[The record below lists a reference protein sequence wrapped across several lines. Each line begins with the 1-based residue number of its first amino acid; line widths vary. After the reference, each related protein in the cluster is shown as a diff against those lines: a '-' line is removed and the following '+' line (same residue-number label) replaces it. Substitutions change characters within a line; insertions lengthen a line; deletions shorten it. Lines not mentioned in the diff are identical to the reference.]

1 MKRGTYRT
9 GQVLLA
15 VIVLCSALFLAA
27 CAAADSGASPESP
40 DGQPAI
46 PEAQADQFSDAPPAS
61 SVVAPGAEAEDTL
74 TDAVPAA
81 STEIVDTQSEATPTG
96 KQGQGGS
103 SNAEEN
109 TEYAWKDGDRTLTVT
124 LQPDLVV
131 DEDDSGTSKSEARV
145 AASGGAIVKSVEGQ
159 DQKSGQP
166 VFKSQSGALMTLPG
180 GVLLVLDADWTAT
193 EVNAFFAGNGI
204 KQDQISELDF
214 VDNGYFV
221 ETEPGFPSL
230 NLANKL
236 ASQDGVIISSP
247 NWWTEVTTK

>member
-9 GQVLLA
+9 GHVLFA
-15 VIVLCSALFLAA
+15 VIVLCTAVFFAA
-27 CAAADSGASPESP
+27 CAAADSGAAPESP
-40 DGQPAI
+40 DGQPSI

-61 SVVAPGAEAEDTL
+61 SVVTPDTEAEDKP

-81 STEIVDTQSEATPTG
+81 STEIVDAQAEATPKGT
-96 KQGQGGS
+96 QGQGGS
-103 SNAEEN
+103 SN

-131 DEDDSGTSKSEARV
+131 EEDDSGTAKSNGGV
-145 AASGGAIVKSVEGQ
+145 GASGGTVVKSADGQ
-159 DQKSGQP
+159 GQKSGQP
-166 VFKSQSGALMTLPG
+166 VFKSQSGSLMTPPG

-193 EVNAFFAGNGI
+193 EVNAFFATNEI
-204 KQDQISELDF
+204 KQTQVSELDF

>member
-9 GQVLLA
+9 GHVLFA
-15 VIVLCSALFLAA
+15 VIVLCTAVFFAA
-27 CAAADSGASPESP
+27 CAAADSGAAPESP
-40 DGQPAI
+40 DGQPSM

-61 SVVAPGAEAEDTL
+61 SVVTPGAEAEDTP
-74 TDAVPAA
+74 TDPVPAA
-81 STEIVDTQSEATPTG
+81 STEIVDAQAEATPKGT
-96 KQGQGGS
+96 QGQGGS
-103 SNAEEN
+103 SN

-131 DEDDSGTSKSEARV
+131 EEDDSGTSKSDGGV
-145 AASGGAIVKSVEGQ
+145 GASGGTVVKSADGQ
-159 DQKSGQP
+159 GQKSGQP

-193 EVNAFFAGNGI
+193 EVNAFFATNSI
-204 KQDQISELDF
+204 KLDQVSELDF

-221 ETEPGFPSL
+221 ETDPGYPSL

>member
-9 GQVLLA
+9 GHVLFA
-15 VIVLCSALFLAA
+15 VIVLCTAVFFAA
-27 CAAADSGASPESP
+27 CAAADSGASSEQP
-40 DGQPAI
+40 DRQPSM
-46 PEAQADQFSDAPPAS
+46 PQAQADQFSDAPPAS
-61 SVVAPGAEAEDTL
+61 PVVTPGAEAKDTP
-74 TDAVPAA
+74 AEPVPAP
-81 STEIVDTQSEATPTG
+81 STEIVDAQAEATPKGT
-96 KQGQGGS
+96 QEQGS
-103 SNAEEN
+103 SSI

-131 DEDDSGTSKSEARV
+131 DEDDSDTSKSDGGV
-145 AASGGAIVKSVEGQ
+145 GASGGTVVKSADGQ
-159 DQKSGQP
+159 GQKSGQP

-193 EVNAFFAGNGI
+193 EVNAFFASNSI
-204 KQDQISELDF
+204 KLDQVSELDF

-221 ETEPGFPSL
+221 ETDPGYPSL

>member
-9 GQVLLA
+9 GHVLFA
-15 VIVLCSALFLAA
+15 VIVLCTAVFFAA
-27 CAAADSGASPESP
+27 CAAADSGAAPESP
-40 DGQPAI
+40 DGQPSI

-61 SVVAPGAEAEDTL
+61 SVVTPDTEAEDKP

-81 STEIVDTQSEATPTG
+81 STEIVDAQAEATPKGT
-96 KQGQGGS
+96 QGQGGS
-103 SNAEEN
+103 SN
-109 TEYAWKDGDRTLTVT
+109 TEYAWKDGDRTLTVI

-131 DEDDSGTSKSEARV
+131 EEDDSGTAKSNGGV
-145 AASGGAIVKSVEGQ
+145 GASGGTVVKSADGQ
-159 DQKSGQP
+159 GQKSGQP
-166 VFKSQSGALMTLPG
+166 VFKSQSGSLMTLPG

-193 EVNAFFAGNGI
+193 EVNAFFATIEI
-204 KQDQISELDF
+204 KQTQVSELDF

>member
-46 PEAQADQFSDAPPAS
+46 PEAQADRFSDAPPAS
-61 SVVAPGAEAEDTL
+61 SVVAPGAEAEDKP
-74 TDAVPAA
+74 TDPVPAA
-81 STEIVDTQSEATPTG
+81 STEIVDAQAETTTKGTQE
-96 KQGQGGS
+96 QGGS
-103 SNAEEN
+103 GN

-131 DEDDSGTSKSEARV
+131 EEDDSGTSKSDGGV
-145 AASGGAIVKSVEGQ
+145 GASGGAVVKSVDGQ

>member
-9 GQVLLA
+9 GHVLFA
-15 VIVLCSALFLAA
+15 VIVLCTAVFFAA
-27 CAAADSGASPESP
+27 CAAADSGAAPESP
-40 DGQPAI
+40 DGQPSI

-61 SVVAPGAEAEDTL
+61 SVVTPDTEAEDKP

-81 STEIVDTQSEATPTG
+81 STEIVDAQAEATPKGT
-96 KQGQGGS
+96 QGQGGS
-103 SNAEEN
+103 SN

-131 DEDDSGTSKSEARV
+131 EEDDSGTAKSNGGV
-145 AASGGAIVKSVEGQ
+145 GASGGTVVKSADGQ
-159 DQKSGQP
+159 GQKSGQP
-166 VFKSQSGALMTLPG
+166 VFKSQSGSLMTLPG

-193 EVNAFFAGNGI
+193 EVNAFFASNEI
-204 KQDQISELDF
+204 KQTQVSELDF

>member
-9 GQVLLA
+9 GHVLLA
-15 VIVLCSALFLAA
+15 VIVLCTAFYLAA

-40 DGQPAI
+40 NGQLSI
-46 PEAQADQFSDAPPAS
+46 PEAQADRFSDAPPAS
-61 SVVAPGAEAEDTL
+61 SVVAPGAEAEGTPADP
-74 TDAVPAA
+74 VPAV
-81 STEIVDTQSEATPTG
+81 STEIVDAQAEATPKGT
-96 KQGQGGS
+96 QGQGGS
-103 SNAEEN
+103 SN

-131 DEDDSGTSKSEARV
+131 DEDDSDTSKSGASV
-145 AASGGAIVKSVEGQ
+145 GASGGAVVKSADGQ
-159 DQKSGQP
+159 GQKSGQP

-193 EVNAFFAGNGI
+193 EVNAFFASNSI
-204 KQDQISELDF
+204 KLDQVSELDF

-221 ETEPGFPSL
+221 ETDPGYPSL

>member
-27 CAAADSGASPESP
+27 CAAADSGAAPEP
-40 DGQPAI
+40 PGGQPAI

-61 SVVAPGAEAEDTL
+61 SAATPGAEAEDTL
-74 TDAVPAA
+74 TDPVPAA
-81 STEIVDTQSEATPTG
+81 STEIVDAQAKSTPT
-96 KQGQGGS
+96 QGQGGS

-159 DQKSGQP
+159 DKKSGQP

-193 EVNAFFAGNGI
+193 EVNAFLAGNGI
-204 KQDQISELDF
+204 KLDQVSELDF

-236 ASQDGVIISSP
+236 ASQEGVIISSP

>member
-1 MKRGTYRT
+1 MKRSTYRT
-9 GQVLLA
+9 GHVLFA
-15 VIVLCSALFLAA
+15 VIVLCTAVFLAA
-27 CAAADSGASPESP
+27 CAASDSGAAPESP
-40 DGQPAI
+40 DGQPSI

-61 SVVAPGAEAEDTL
+61 SVVTPDTEAEDKP

-81 STEIVDTQSEATPTG
+81 STEIVDAQAEATPKGT
-96 KQGQGGS
+96 QGQGGS
-103 SNAEEN
+103 SN

-131 DEDDSGTSKSEARV
+131 EEDDSGTSKSDDRV
-145 AASGGAIVKSVEGQ
+145 GASGGTVVKSAEGQ
-159 DQKSGQP
+159 GQKSGQP
-166 VFKSQSGALMTLPG
+166 VFRSQSGSLMTLPG

-193 EVNAFFAGNGI
+193 EVNAFFASNSI
-204 KQDQISELDF
+204 KLDQVSELNF

-221 ETEPGFPSL
+221 ETDPGYPSL

>member
-1 MKRGTYRT
+1 MKRGTNRT
-9 GQVLLA
+9 GHVLLA
-15 VIVLCSALFLAA
+15 VIVLCSSVLFAA
-27 CAAADSGASPESP
+27 CAAAESGASPEPP
-40 DGQPAI
+40 DGQPSI

-61 SVVAPGAEAEDTL
+61 SAATPGAEAEDTL
-74 TDAVPAA
+74 TDPVPAA
-81 STEIVDTQSEATPTG
+81 STEIVDAQAETTTKGTQE
-96 KQGQGGS
+96 QGGS
-103 SNAEEN
+103 SN

-131 DEDDSGTSKSEARV
+131 DEDDSDTSKSGASV
-145 AASGGAIVKSVEGQ
+145 GASGGAVVKSADGQ
-159 DQKSGQP
+159 GQKSGQP

-193 EVNAFFAGNGI
+193 EVNAFFAGNSI
-204 KQDQISELDF
+204 KLDQVSELDF

-221 ETEPGFPSL
+221 ETDPGYPSL

-236 ASQDGVIISSP
+236 ASQDGVLISSP

>member
-1 MKRGTYRT
+1 MKRGTNRT
-9 GQVLLA
+9 GHVLLA
-15 VIVLCSALFLAA
+15 VIVLCSAVFFAA
-27 CAAADSGASPESP
+27 CAAAESGASPEPP
-40 DGQPAI
+40 DGQPSI
-46 PEAQADQFSDAPPAS
+46 PGAQADQFSDAPPVS
-61 SVVAPGAEAEDTL
+61 SAVAPGAEAEDT
-74 TDAVPAA
+74 TADAVPAA
-81 STEIVDTQSEATPTG
+81 SAEIVDAQAKSTPT
-96 KQGQGGS
+96 QGQGSS
-103 SNAEEN
+103 SNAEED

-131 DEDDSGTSKSEARV
+131 DEDDSDTSKSGASV
-145 AASGGAIVKSVEGQ
+145 GASGGAVVKSADGQ
-159 DQKSGQP
+159 GQKSGQP

-193 EVNAFFAGNGI
+193 EVNAFLAGNGI
-204 KQDQISELDF
+204 KLDQVSELDF

>member
-9 GQVLLA
+9 GHVLFA
-15 VIVLCSALFLAA
+15 VIVLCTAVFFAA
-27 CAAADSGASPESP
+27 CAAADSGAAPESP
-40 DGQPAI
+40 DGQPSI

-61 SVVAPGAEAEDTL
+61 SVVTPDTEAEDKP

-81 STEIVDTQSEATPTG
+81 STEIVDAQAEATPKGT
-96 KQGQGGS
+96 QGQGGS
-103 SNAEEN
+103 SN
-109 TEYAWKDGDRTLTVT
+109 TEYAWKDGDRTLTVI

-131 DEDDSGTSKSEARV
+131 EEDDSGTAKSNGGV
-145 AASGGAIVKSVEGQ
+145 GASGGTVVKSADGQ
-159 DQKSGQP
+159 GQKSGQP
-166 VFKSQSGALMTLPG
+166 VFKSQSGSLMTLPG

-193 EVNAFFAGNGI
+193 EVNAFFATNEI
-204 KQDQISELDF
+204 KQTQVSELDF

>member
-9 GQVLLA
+9 GQFLLT

-27 CAAADSGASPESP
+27 CAAAESGAAPEAQ
-40 DGQPAI
+40 DRQPPI
-46 PEAQADQFSDAPPAS
+46 SEAQADRFSDAPPAS
-61 SVVAPGAEAEDTL
+61 SAVAPGAESENTPA
-74 TDAVPAA
+74 DAVPAA
-81 STEIVDTQSEATPTG
+81 STDIVDAQAQSTPT
-96 KQGQGGS
+96 QGQEIS
-103 SNAEEN
+103 SN

-131 DEDDSGTSKSEARV
+131 DEDDSGTSKSDGGV
-145 AASGGAIVKSVEGQ
+145 GASVGSVVKSVDGQ

-180 GVLLVLDADWTAT
+180 GVLLVLDAEWTTA
-193 EVNAFFAGNGI
+193 EVNAFFATNSI
-204 KQDQISELDF
+204 KLDKVSELDF

-221 ETEPGFPSL
+221 ETEPGYPSL

>member
-9 GQVLLA
+9 GHVLFA
-15 VIVLCSALFLAA
+15 VIVLCTAVFFAA
-27 CAAADSGASPESP
+27 CAAADSGAAPESP
-40 DGQPAI
+40 DGQPSM
-46 PEAQADQFSDAPPAS
+46 PQAQADQFSDAPPAS
-61 SVVAPGAEAEDTL
+61 SAATPGAEAEDTL

-81 STEIVDTQSEATPTG
+81 STEIVDAQSEATPKGT
-96 KQGQGGS
+96 QGQGDS
-103 SNAEEN
+103 SN

-131 DEDDSGTSKSEARV
+131 DEDDSETSKSGASV
-145 AASGGAIVKSVEGQ
+145 GASGGAVVKSADGQ
-159 DQKSGQP
+159 GQKSGQP

-193 EVNAFFAGNGI
+193 EVNAFFAGNSI
-204 KQDQISELDF
+204 KLDQVSELDF

-221 ETEPGFPSL
+221 ETDPGYPSL

>member
-9 GQVLLA
+9 GHVLFA
-15 VIVLCSALFLAA
+15 VIVLCTALFLAA
-27 CAAADSGASPESP
+27 CAAADSGAAPESP
-40 DGQPAI
+40 NGQPSI
-46 PEAQADQFSDAPPAS
+46 PEAQADQFSDAPPES
-61 SVVAPGAEAEDTL
+61 SAATPGAEAEDTL
-74 TDAVPAA
+74 TDPVPAA
-81 STEIVDTQSEATPTG
+81 STEIVDAQAETTTKGTQE
-96 KQGQGGS
+96 QGGS
-103 SNAEEN
+103 SN

-131 DEDDSGTSKSEARV
+131 DEDDSDTSKSGASV
-145 AASGGAIVKSVEGQ
+145 GASGGAVVKSADGQ
-159 DQKSGQP
+159 GQKSGQP

-193 EVNAFFAGNGI
+193 EVNAFFASNSI
-204 KQDQISELDF
+204 KLDQVSELDF

-221 ETEPGFPSL
+221 ETDPGYPSL

>member
-1 MKRGTYRT
+1 M
-9 GQVLLA
+9 
-15 VIVLCSALFLAA
+15 AA
-27 CAAADSGASPESP
+27 CAAGDSGASPESP
-40 DGQPAI
+40 DRQPSI
-46 PEAQADQFSDAPPAS
+46 PEAQAEEFSDAPPAS
-61 SVVAPGAEAEDTL
+61 SAVTPGAEAENTPADP
-74 TDAVPAA
+74 VPAA
-81 STEIVDTQSEATPTG
+81 STEIVDAQAEATTKG
-96 KQGQGGS
+96 TQGQGGS
-103 SNAEEN
+103 GN

-131 DEDDSGTSKSEARV
+131 DEDDSDTSKSDGGV
-145 AASGGAIVKSVEGQ
+145 GASGGAVVKSVEGQ

-180 GVLLVLDADWTAT
+180 GVLLVLDADWTTT
-193 EVNAFFAGNGI
+193 EVNAFFATNSI
-204 KQDQISELDF
+204 KLDQVSELDF

-221 ETEPGFPSL
+221 ETEPGYPSL

>member
-9 GQVLLA
+9 GHVLLA
-15 VIVLCSALFLAA
+15 VIVLCTALFLAA

-40 DGQPAI
+40 DGQTSI

-74 TDAVPAA
+74 ADAVPAA
-81 STEIVDTQSEATPTG
+81 STEIVDAQSEATPTG

-103 SNAEEN
+103 GNAEEN

-124 LQPDLVV
+124 LQPGLVV

-166 VFKSQSGALMTLPG
+166 VFRSQSGALMTLPG
-180 GVLLVLDADWTAT
+180 GILLVLDADWTAT
-193 EVNAFFAGNGI
+193 EVNAFLAGNGI
-204 KQDQISELDF
+204 KLDQVSELDF